1 MKAGKPEKAVP
12 PATRILIADDHG
24 VMTHGLRQLLKTR
37 PGWEVCAAARTGR
50 EAVQLALDLCPHV
63 AVLDILMP
71 ELNGLEA
78 ARQILKALPRTAIL
92 FYTMCDAELAVRDA
106 FAAGGRGFLLKS
118 DPLPLL
124 VTAIETLLQ
133 GKLFFSPKVSATVVG
148 GFLNIVRPD
157 GPLDPT
163 ATSLTT
169 REREIIQLLAEG
181 RMNKEVAASLGVS
194 IKTVETHR
202 ASLMKKLGLSGTAD
216 LVRFAV
222 RNNIIQ
228 A

>member
-1 MKAGKPEKAVP
+1 MKAGIPKKETAPT
-12 PATRILIADDHG
+12 TRILIADDHE
-24 VMTHGLRQLLKTR
+24 VVAHGIRKFLKAR
-37 PGWEVCAAARTGR
+37 PGWEVCATARTGR
-50 EAVQLALDLCPHV
+50 EAVQLALAFRPQIV
-63 AVLDILMP
+63 VLDVLMP

-78 ARQILKALPRTAIL
+78 ARQILKTLPRTAIL
-92 FYTMCDAELAVRDA
+92 FYTICDAELAVRDA

-133 GKLFFSPKVSATVVG
+133 NKLFFSPQVSATVMS
-148 GFLNIVRPD
+148 GFLNTVRPSD
-157 GPLDPT
+157 PLDPT
-163 ATSLTT
+163 ATSLTA

-181 RMNKEVAASLGVS
+181 SMNKEVAASLSVS

-202 ASLMKKLGLSGTAD
+202 ARLMKKLGLGGTAD